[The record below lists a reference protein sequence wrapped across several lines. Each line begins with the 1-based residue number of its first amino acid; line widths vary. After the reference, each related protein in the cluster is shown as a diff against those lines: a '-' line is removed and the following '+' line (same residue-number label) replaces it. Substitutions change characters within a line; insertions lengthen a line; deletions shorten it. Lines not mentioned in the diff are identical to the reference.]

1 MKECRSIF
9 LAIPFVVVFMAG
21 GVCHAVMPEGI
32 DMDPKF
38 RAKIMKQRAKQNSKM
53 SEMTQEHDD
62 DGHDECGSQNI
73 GTIDTGGKPGSAPK
87 EVIVYAPNAIN
98 VVSGRCR

>member
-1 MKECRSIF
+1 MKVCKSKI
-9 LAIPFVVVFMAG
+9 LAIPLVAVLMSSG
-21 GVCHAVMPEGI
+21 LCHAVMPEGI

-62 DGHDECGSQNI
+62 DGQDECGSQNI
-73 GTIDTGGKPGSAPK
+73 GVIESNGKPGSTPK

>member
-1 MKECRSIF
+1 MKAHKSTF
-9 LAIPFVVVFMAG
+9 LVFPLVAVLMVSG
-21 GVCHAVMPEGI
+21 LCHAVMPEGI

-38 RAKIMKQRAKQNSKM
+38 RAKIMKQRAKQNAKM
-53 SEMTQEHDD
+53 SEMTQDQDD
-62 DGHDECGSQNI
+62 DDDECGSQNI
-73 GTIDTGGKPGSAPK
+73 GVIESNGKPGSTPK